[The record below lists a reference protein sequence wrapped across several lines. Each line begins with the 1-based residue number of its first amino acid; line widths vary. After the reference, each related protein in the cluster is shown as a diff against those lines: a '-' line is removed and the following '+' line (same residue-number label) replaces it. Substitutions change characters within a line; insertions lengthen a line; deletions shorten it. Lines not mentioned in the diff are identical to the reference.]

1 MALKGAGVI
10 RTFSCRRTASIFE
23 GEAPKGFSVEIAR
36 AAYIRL
42 HQIDRANRI
51 EFLSVPASNH
61 LEKIKGY
68 PDLWSIRVNRQFR
81 IAFRWV
87 DGAAEDVQLVD
98 YH

>member
-1 MALKGAGVI
+1 MI
-10 RTFSCRRTASIFE
+10 RTFACRRTAAVFE
-23 GEAPKGFSVEIAR
+23 GETPKGFSGELAK

-51 EFLSVPASNH
+51 EFLNLPPSNR
-61 LEKIKGY
+61 LERIKGY

-81 IAFRWV
+81 IVFRWV
-87 DGAAEDVQLVD
+87 DDAAEDVQLVD